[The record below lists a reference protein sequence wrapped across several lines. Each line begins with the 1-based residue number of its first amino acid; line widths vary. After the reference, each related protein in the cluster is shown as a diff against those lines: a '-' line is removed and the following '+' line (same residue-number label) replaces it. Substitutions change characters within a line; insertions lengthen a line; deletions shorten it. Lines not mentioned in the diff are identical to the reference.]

1 MLCYAL
7 LVCKKTHSLV
17 FYLTF
22 KERIPS
28 FSHKDFALS
37 LYHDKLLVCLLNFER
52 TKRDAYKEMNVIA
65 A

>member
-7 LVCKKTHSLV
+7 LVCKKAFIIV

-28 FSHKDFALS
+28 VSHKDSALS
-37 LYHDKLLVCLLNFER
+37 LYHDKLLFCLINL
-52 TKRDAYKEMNVIA
+52 KEMEMSHG
-65 A
+65 